1 MYIDV
6 ARIVRERATHA
17 FLFSLRLADAFAGE
31 EKIASAATR
40 AIEEKWPWKK
50 AECWKR
56 DENAEEIALGLA
68 HDVVI
73 V

>member
-1 MYIDV
+1 M
-6 ARIVRERATHA
+6 
-17 FLFSLRLADAFAGE
+17 ADAFAGE